1 MQVGEKTLTFILDF
15 FHSHTCSLSSVLQV
29 SFTCIT
35 ILGLFYLCIRSL
47 FAAHLH
53 SRFLPLAHVLALV
66 SSPGMSDG
74 GLFYLY
80 SRSVYEVHVR
90 SDGGEGMPI
99 VVGLFY
105 LYSRS
110 LLH

>member
-1 MQVGEKTLTFILDF
+1 M
-15 FHSHTCSLSSVLQV
+15 LSSSVG
-29 SFTCIT
+29 CNT
-35 ILGLFYLCIRSL
+35 IVAGVRGDACAAADSGLFYLCSRSL